1 MTDPR
6 QLPVPES
13 WAGILN
19 RWATQLTSEA
29 CSPQTIATRLDHMRR
44 ISRAMGC
51 QPDQVTAD
59 QLISWCGDQTWAR
72 ETRRSVYTSARKFW
86 RWFISTP
93 AGSGVVSPA
102 DSLPHVRATDPAPR
116 PAPAVVI
123 QTGLIDADPRTALIL
138 RCAVDAGMRRGE
150 IAQIHARDLTRDLTG
165 WSITVHGKGQRE
177 RTIPLPDDLATDL
190 RQACKTGGG
199 WAFPGRIGGH
209 LSARRVGELATDV
222 LPGIWTLHTLRHAY
236 ATRLHD
242 ATHDLIAVQQ
252 LLGHAS
258 VATTQRYVATDR
270 DRLRRAITAGARAA

>member
-1 MTDPR
+1 MNDPR

-13 WAGILN
+13 WAGLLN

-51 QPDQVTAD
+51 PPDQVTAD

-123 QTGLIDADPRTALIL
+123 QTGLIDADPLRTGPEWIAL
-138 RCAVDAGMRRGE
+138 
-150 IAQIHARDLTRDLTG
+150 ARSVVSFCDLG
-165 WSITVHGKGQRE
+165 GK
-177 RTIPLPDDLATDL
+177 TFANPLA
-190 RQACKTGGG
+190 
-199 WAFPGRIGGH
+199 
-209 LSARRVGELATDV
+209 
-222 LPGIWTLHTLRHAY
+222 LPTPH
-236 ATRLHD
+236 
-242 ATHDLIAVQQ
+242 V
-252 LLGHAS
+252 
-258 VATTQRYVATDR
+258 
-270 DRLRRAITAGARAA
+270 

>member
-1 MTDPR
+1 MNPLVRVDFDSRARTSRRQSSVMNDPR

-51 QPDQVTAD
+51 PPDQVTAD

-93 AGSGVVSPA
+93 AGSGVISPA

-138 RCAVDAGMRRGE
+138 RCAVDAGMR
-150 IAQIHARDLTRDLTG
+150 HARRTR
-165 WSITVHGKGQRE
+165 
-177 RTIPLPDDLATDL
+177 P
-190 RQACKTGGG
+190 
-199 WAFPGRIGGH
+199 
-209 LSARRVGELATDV
+209 
-222 LPGIWTLHTLRHAY
+222 
-236 ATRLHD
+236 
-242 ATHDLIAVQQ
+242 
-252 LLGHAS
+252 
-258 VATTQRYVATDR
+258 
-270 DRLRRAITAGARAA
+270 GARVRTHSQRRLGGR